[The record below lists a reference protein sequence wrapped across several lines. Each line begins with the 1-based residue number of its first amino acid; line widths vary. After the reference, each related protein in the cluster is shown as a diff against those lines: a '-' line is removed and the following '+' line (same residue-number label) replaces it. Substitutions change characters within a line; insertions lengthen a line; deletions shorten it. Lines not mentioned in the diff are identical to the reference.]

1 MVKPCRLYGEL
12 DAEKLNHRNEGK
24 VAVNP
29 ICNINPYG
37 YIIWGNRTLH
47 PVGAATVQ
55 QSDLV
60 ASNFLNIRNL
70 VTDIRK
76 TVWTACRRLT
86 FEQNNDILWINFKA
100 QITPL
105 LDRMSTGNGISG
117 YKMIK
122 QAPDRKAQLKAKIRI
137 IPVEAVE
144 DFDITLE
151 LTDSLE
157 IITE

>member
-1 MVKPCRLYGEL
+1 
-12 DAEKLNHRNEGK
+12 
-24 VAVNP
+24 
-29 ICNINPYG
+29 
-37 YIIWGNRTLH
+37 
-47 PVGAATVQ
+47 
-55 QSDLV
+55 
-60 ASNFLNIRNL
+60 
-70 VTDIRK
+70 
-76 TVWTACRRLT
+76 
-86 FEQNNDILWINFKA
+86 
-100 QITPL
+100 
-105 LDRMSTGNGISG
+105 MSTGNGISG